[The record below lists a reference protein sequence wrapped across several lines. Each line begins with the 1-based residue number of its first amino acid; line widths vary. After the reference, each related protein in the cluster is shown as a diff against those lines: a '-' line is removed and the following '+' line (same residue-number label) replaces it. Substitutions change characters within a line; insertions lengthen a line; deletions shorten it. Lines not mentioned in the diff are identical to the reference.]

1 MIPFTELPDSEQK
14 EWSETM
20 LGYSYDLAEWIEA
33 RDTLTGLLQKDAKN
47 AKETTVRSYLACCAE
62 AMSGISPPP
71 NLAVSVEEF
80 YRLYGMEEA
89 GPG

>member
-1 MIPFTELPDSEQK
+1 MIPFTELPESEQK

-33 RDTLTGLLQKDAKN
+33 RDTLAGLLQKDAKN
-47 AKETTVRSYLACCAE
+47 AKEAAVRSYLACCAE
-62 AMSGISPPP
+62 AMAGISPPP
-71 NLAVSVEEF
+71 NLTVSVEEF

-89 GPG
+89 DPS

>member
-1 MIPFTELPDSEQK
+1 
-14 EWSETM
+14 M

-33 RDTLTGLLQKDAKN
+33 RDTLAGLLQKDAKN
-47 AKETTVRSYLACCAE
+47 AKEAAVRSYLACCAE

-89 GPG
+89 GSG

>member
-1 MIPFTELPDSEQK
+1 
-14 EWSETM
+14 M

-33 RDTLTGLLQKDAKN
+33 RDTLAGLLQKDAKN

-62 AMSGISPPP
+62 AVAGISPPP

-89 GPG
+89 GSG

>member
-1 MIPFTELPDSEQK
+1 
-14 EWSETM
+14 M

-33 RDTLTGLLQKDAKN
+33 RDTLAGLLQKDAKN

-89 GPG
+89 VPG